1 MSKYIS
7 LSFYVYFSVVLPL
20 PTAVSICKV
29 GDCGLQIYQT
39 EMKLKRATALGFTI
53 ITPILNIHCWTKSRS
68 RGSSFEV
75 KVVFLYFYEPHFKIF
90 SSWKKKKCSHSG
102 WASHVNCWWLRQ
114 SLQDASATFIL
125 KGQSQST
132 FGNYIRRNALISNHF
147 SKLPDHIND
156 DEPSRVEP

>member
-39 EMKLKRATALGFTI
+39 KMKLKRATALGFTI

-90 SSWKKKKCSHSG
+90 SSWKNLYNIEFKFLKFSIISLLFELTLENSHSI
-102 WASHVNCWWLRQ
+102 LYPF
-114 SLQDASATFIL
+114 SLFLNIL
-125 KGQSQST
+125 QYSLK
-132 FGNYIRRNALISNHF
+132 ALEMSFLSWYN
-147 SKLPDHIND
+147 
-156 DEPSRVEP
+156 